1 MTYKFEKFAKIGVV
15 LIAYFFLRSLFWHK
29 GVLEDNLILGH
40 TEDEVL
46 TNFLMS
52 GYFGTEEVVLIGTL
66 ILLLAIEYLTEKEE
80 MIWMLR
86 FPNRERYLQERCS
99 HVLYGALLAS
109 ILRVLCGLAHF
120 LTDFGAAEIL
130 NLQMGRFAFWYIFIY
145 FLYGARCGIIYM
157 IMRDLLNRRT
167 MAMGIVM
174 LIYFVVYY
182 IYLSQWL
189 YPIIHRE
196 ISWVPFCDLDA
207 PGAVYAELVP
217 RTENYLV
224 ATRQLV
230 LTLSTGVIWGFL
242 WKKKDVIRLEK

>member
-1 MTYKFEKFAKIGVV
+1 MTYKIGKFAKIGLV
-15 LIAYFFLRSLFWHK
+15 LTAYFFLRSLFWHE
-29 GVLEDNLILGH
+29 GVLEERLILGD
-40 TEDEVL
+40 TEEEVL
-46 TNFLMS
+46 TRFLME
-52 GYFGTEEVVLIGTL
+52 GYFSTQEVVLIGTL

-86 FPNRERYLQERCS
+86 FPNRERYLWERCS
-99 HVLYGALLAS
+99 YVLLAVLLAS
-109 ILRVLCGLAHF
+109 ILRVLCGMVYF
-120 LTDFGAAEIL
+120 LTDFGSAEIF
-130 NLQMGRFAFWYIFIY
+130 NLKMGSFVFWYIFIY

-157 IMRDLLNRRT
+157 MIRDLLNRRT

-189 YPIIHRE
+189 YPIIHKE

-207 PGAVYAELVP
+207 PGAVYAGLVP

-224 ATRQLV
+224 AARQLV
-230 LTLSTGVIWGFL
+230 LTLGTGVIWGFL